1 MPSVSFCK
9 TLLALAVTGAAT
21 PALAISL
28 SLTNLGIELNEDS
41 FNESVE
47 VIGAFTSSN
56 SDQDAIELNSIE
68 IDGDLTLNATID
80 AYGDNAGGLGLGL
93 TNDATPVPYISG
105 SLINKGS
112 ISVTG
117 GGAAAI
123 LIDPAIIDGDLINQ
137 GTLSAKGGL
146 FEGEG
151 VRALE
156 LSGMSRV
163 QGNLINNS
171 TGNILAQGA
180 RATGFQVA
188 DGAIGG
194 SLINAGKISVEGISA
209 RGIHLYDSLFNAL
222 NNNTIGFSANQLD
235 YFANADGALIEARG
249 DDAIGILIE
258 GADLDGKLFNNG
270 EIKVNG
276 SGSTAIWITS
286 FSETSPNHDPETTYG
301 RDPVFGP
308 GPLPLFPWAYYTWL
322 NGIENH
328 GHIIARG
335 EGAKGLLL
343 DGLEFGDFESQA
355 PHVFNTGSIVAQGT
369 AIQVGTFRVEGE
381 GADYP
386 LRIRNSGSIVS
397 QGNAIDASQA
407 SGPVYLTATGGSI
420 TGNLID
426 LSNIEIYGNVTFTG
440 SDSEDAHIRMKDMAH
455 SGWIDVGST
464 SDKRAGHFELGLP
477 HTRLDGN
484 IYVAGNSS
492 LGLNLSRTTDPSKAI
507 LDVAGTAE
515 FAQGALIKLAAQG
528 SDFGAQA
535 KEYKLIKAGALE
547 HNGLSVT
554 SSSAFL
560 NVDSFVAQGN
570 EVTAKVSTKSSV
582 QVAEAIRQTG
592 ATGNAQVAT
601 ASFVTGMNQLALSNP
616 NDPVLQAFIAAGND
630 PVKLAK
636 LAEQLQPQ
644 NTAGAAQAAAGSQN
658 KVAGATGA
666 RSSST
671 RGMASGDAFKE
682 TGVWLQGLHSEA
694 NQDLRDG
701 VAGYTARTD
710 GVIVGADGKI
720 NDRTTLGVAYSYL
733 DSRVNG
739 DTGNTTQVD
748 SHAITLYGGYSEG
761 NVFVD
766 ASVTAGFND
775 NASKRQI
782 ATTVAKGNYDTNL
795 LGLNL
800 MAGYAYPLSSALLV
814 EPRLAARFSQIK
826 IHGYSE
832 SGSSAALKVDG
843 QTHEVAELGAGVRLA
858 GNMDAGQGTLVP
870 EIRLMAYHDFG
881 ADKSESTSSFVLGGT
896 PFATSG
902 ARPARD
908 SYEVGIGADY
918 SLGALTVGASYD
930 RLEKS
935 GYASDTFTAKVR
947 YNF

>member
-9 TLLALAVTGAAT
+9 TLLALAVTGAVT

-56 SDQDAIELNSIE
+56 SDQDAIELNSID
-68 IDGDLTLNATID
+68 IDGDLILNATID

-117 GGAAAI
+117 GGAAAM
-123 LIDPAIIDGDLINQ
+123 LLDPANIEGNLVNQ
-137 GTLSAKGGL
+137 GILSATGGVHW
-146 FEGEG
+146 GEG

-156 LSGMSRV
+156 FSGMS
-163 QGNLINNS
+163 QISGNLINTAS
-171 TGNILAQGA
+171 GKILAEGQKAKGMLLMGSDLEGKLINHGLIQAIGEDA
-180 RATGFQVA
+180 RAIDVTA
-188 DGAIGG
+188 T
-194 SLINAGKISVEGISA
+194 ESA
-209 RGIHLYDSLFNAL
+209 TLVMPF
-222 NNNTIGFSANQLD
+222 FM
-235 YFANADGALIEARG
+235 
-249 DDAIGILIE
+249 
-258 GADLDGKLFNNG
+258 G
-270 EIKVNG
+270 EIEN
-276 SGSTAIWITS
+276 SG
-286 FSETSPNHDPETTYG
+286 
-301 RDPVFGP
+301 R
-308 GPLPLFPWAYYTWL
+308 
-322 NGIENH
+322 
-328 GHIIARG
+328 IIALG
-335 EGAKGLLL
+335 KNSIGLLL
-343 DGLEFGDFESQA
+343 DGMTYDSNEQT
-355 PHVFNTGSIVAQGT
+355 HVSNTGSIEGQGAAIQIGTFSIEGGT
-369 AIQVGTFRVEGE
+369 ARS
-381 GADYP
+381 P
-386 LRIRNSGSIVS
+386 LRIANSGVMSS
-397 QGNAIDASQA
+397 QSRAIDASEA

-464 SDKRAGHFELGLP
+464 SDKRVGHFELGLP

-528 SDFGAQA
+528 SDFSAQA

-644 NTAGAAQAAAGSQN
+644 NTAGAVQAAAGSQN

-720 NDRTTLGVAYSYL
+720 DDRTTLGVAYSYL

-739 DTGNTTQVD
+739 DNGNTTQVD

-826 IHGYSE
+826 IDGYSE

-843 QTHEVAELGAGVRLA
+843 QTHEAAELGAGVRLA

-896 PFATSG
+896 PFSTSG

-935 GYASDTFTAKVR
+935 DYASDTFTAKVR